1 MRARDKV
8 KTAAEVAGICR
19 LLRGERTVRVVF
31 TNGCF
36 DLLHLGHLRY
46 LEEARAL
53 GDLLVVGVNSD
64 SSVREIKGALRP
76 IQGEDE
82 RSELLAGLHCVDYT
96 IIFDTPDPLPLI
108 ELIQPDVLVKGAD
121 WPEDQ
126 IVGAE
131 VVKKMGGRVARI
143 ALTPRRSTT
152 SIVERVIERYGGGAR
167 GRSLGVAED

>member
-1 MRARDKV
+1 MKARDKV
-8 KTAAEVAGICR
+8 KTAAEVAAICR
-19 LLRGERTVRVVF
+19 TLRDERSIRVVF

-46 LEEARAL
+46 LEDARAL

-64 SSVREIKGALRP
+64 RSVREIKGALRP
-76 IQGEDE
+76 IQGEEE
-82 RSELLAGLHCVDYT
+82 RSELVAGLYCVDYA

-108 ELIQPDVLVKGAD
+108 EMIQPDILAKGAD
-121 WPEDQ
+121 WPGDR

-143 ALTPRRSTT
+143 PLTPRRSTT
-152 SIVERVIERYGGGAR
+152 SIVERVIERYGGGGR
-167 GRSLGVAED
+167 GQSL

>member
-19 LLRGERTVRVVF
+19 LLRAERSARVVF

-46 LEEARAL
+46 LEDARAL

-76 IQGEDE
+76 IQGEEE

-96 IIFDTPDPLPLI
+96 IIFDDPDPLSLI
-108 ELIQPDVLVKGAD
+108 ETIQPDILVKGAD
-121 WPEDQ
+121 WPEDR
-126 IVGAE
+126 IVGAD
-131 VVKKMGGRVARI
+131 VVRKKGGRVERI
-143 ALTPRRSTT
+143 ALTPQRSTS
-152 SIVERVIERYGGGAR
+152 SIVERVVERYGAGAR
-167 GRSLGVAED
+167 DRSRGVAED